1 MFIAALSMAIFIILL
16 SVLFKMFR
24 FKKKENIQA
33 LKERIRLQDEL
44 IDKLTRTEQRLRF
57 LLNQSPDGML
67 LSNRKGFIV
76 YSNERAQQILAYTG
90 DELKEMSVTSLWP
103 ENLRAKLNSLQT
115 NFFSQE
121 KASSEVVGIE
131 VNLQCKG
138 NIEVPAEINIRSIDT
153 LFDEEVFLTTI
164 RDITNRKEREIDN
177 LRDLKELEHFSRLSS
192 VGQMAA
198 GLAHEL
204 NQPLTAISANLH
216 TAMSIYKN
224 QSKPNP
230 EILKIMQENYASA
243 KRAGDIIKSLRQFIS
258 KDGGVAKEMD
268 LNKVVSATLELI
280 LSEARS
286 ANVVLRS
293 ELDKSL
299 PKVMADPVQIQ
310 QVILNLGR
318 NAIEALSNQENNN
331 AMVVVSTQMFN
342 SNKILVKV
350 NDNGIGLTDE
360 EKVLLFKPYKTTKE
374 KGMGLGLTIC
384 RSIVESVDGRL
395 WYQDDQKP
403 GTEFCFTIPVI
414 DRGF

>member
-67 LSNRKGFIV
+67 LNNRKGFIV

-153 LFDEEVFLTTI
+153 HFDEEVFLTTI

-230 EILKIMQENYASA
+230 EILKIMKENYASA

-310 QVILNLGR
+310 QVILN
-318 NAIEALSNQENNN
+318 
-331 AMVVVSTQMFN
+331 
-342 SNKILVKV
+342 
-350 NDNGIGLTDE
+350 
-360 EKVLLFKPYKTTKE
+360 
-374 KGMGLGLTIC
+374 
-384 RSIVESVDGRL
+384 
-395 WYQDDQKP
+395 
-403 GTEFCFTIPVI
+403 
-414 DRGF
+414 